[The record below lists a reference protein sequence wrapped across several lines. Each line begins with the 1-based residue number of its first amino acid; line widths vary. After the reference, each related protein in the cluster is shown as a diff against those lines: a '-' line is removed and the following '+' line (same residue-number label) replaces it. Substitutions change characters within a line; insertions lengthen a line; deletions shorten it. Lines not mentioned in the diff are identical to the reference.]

1 MAVKQTKKAT
11 DNYELVLYR
20 LDELKDKLDA
30 ITLNYVTKDEFESFR
45 DEVRRD
51 MAEVRKR
58 STIEKVFLS
67 VATATVVSLVW
78 YVIVDLIKK

>member
-1 MAVKQTKKAT
+1 MPNKEMKKV

-51 MAEVRKR
+51 MTEVRRR
-58 STIEKVFLS
+58 SVIEKVLMS
-67 VATATVVSLVW
+67 VVTATIVSLVW
-78 YVIVDLIKK
+78 YVIVDIIKN

>member
-1 MAVKQTKKAT
+1 MPNKEIKKV

-51 MAEVRKR
+51 MTEVRRR
-58 STIEKVFLS
+58 SVIEKVLMS
-67 VATATVVSLVW
+67 VVTATIVSLVW
-78 YVIVDLIKK
+78 YVIVDIIKN